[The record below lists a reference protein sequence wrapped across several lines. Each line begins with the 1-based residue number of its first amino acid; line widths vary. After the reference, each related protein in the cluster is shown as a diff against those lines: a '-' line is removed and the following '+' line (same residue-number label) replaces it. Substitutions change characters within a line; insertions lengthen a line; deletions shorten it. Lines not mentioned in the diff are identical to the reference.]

1 MLYYNTR
8 WISRRNYIVIVSVGF
23 FFSSPRSIILDHFQ
37 WRTLNAR
44 LSIQNSKARKKK
56 SQRIIKL
63 YSARQY
69 EYYNTVY
76 LLLKRENY
84 LVTIRINFCRTK
96 KKKNDIHYIIFFFY
110 KQIRRI
116 FLYTEMCAGCAHLL
130 VEQFKFPRDFCRKP
144 VVFTY
149 PDTDKVNNTRQIAY
163 YFILI

>member
-8 WISRRNYIVIVSVGF
+8 WTSRRNYIVIVSVGF

-96 KKKNDIHYIIFFFY
+96 KKKTIFTTLVFFSTNKFVVY
-110 KQIRRI
+110 SCTRKCVRVVHIYSLNSSNFLVTFVENPLFLLIRTRI
-116 FLYTEMCAGCAHLL
+116 
-130 VEQFKFPRDFCRKP
+130 K
-144 VVFTY
+144 
-149 PDTDKVNNTRQIAY
+149 
-163 YFILI
+163 